1 MHRSAEAEIS
11 GSELDRQQIRRA
23 LRQMG
28 NESIFYLLD
37 DAISL
42 LPQGAFWGQQSIVN
56 ARMSNKHPAPR
67 HSVDI
72 GNFLR

>member
-1 MHRSAEAEIS
+1 
-11 GSELDRQQIRRA
+11 
-23 LRQMG
+23 MG
-28 NESIFYLLD
+28 NEYVFYLLD